1 MLLPFNLLMQNEI
14 QPMQRVIACVIREGP
29 TILLGRRPLHKRHG
43 GLWEFPGGKC
53 EAGESDAD
61 TVRRELGEELGIHD
75 IARVGSPLFEHRD
88 PGSCFLIAFV
98 PVAIFGV
105 PQAMEH
111 SEVRWVSI
119 DDIPSLELAPSDAA
133 FVRFMRQSRWQLEPP
148 RTSPPLT

>member
-1 MLLPFNLLMQNEI
+1 MQNETQRI
-14 QPMQRVIACVIREGP
+14 QRVIACVIQTGA
-29 TILLGRRPLHKRHG
+29 TMLLGRRPPHKRHG

-53 EAGESDAD
+53 EEGESDAD
-61 TVRRELGEELGIHD
+61 TVRRELGEELGVHD

-111 SEVRWVSI
+111 SEIRWVSV

-133 FVRFMRQSRWQLEPP
+133 FVRFMHQSGWHPESTGDLPP
-148 RTSPPLT
+148 AN

>member
-1 MLLPFNLLMQNEI
+1 MKNET
-14 QPMQRVIACVIREGP
+14 QPMQRVIACVIQKDA
-29 TILLGRRPLHKRHG
+29 TILLCRRPPHKRHG

-61 TVRRELGEELGIHD
+61 TVRRELHEELGIHD

-105 PQAMEH
+105 PEAMEH
-111 SEVRWVSI
+111 SEIRWISV

-133 FVRFMRQSRWQLEPP
+133 FARFMHQSCWHTESTRA
-148 RTSPPLT
+148 SPPAT

>member
-1 MLLPFNLLMQNEI
+1 
-14 QPMQRVIACVIREGP
+14 MQRVIACVIREST

-43 GLWEFPGGKC
+43 GLWELPGRKS

-61 TVRRELGEELGIHD
+61 TVRRELGEELDIHD

-88 PGSCFLIAFV
+88 PGSCFLIAFI

-133 FVRFMRQSRWQLEPP
+133 FVQFMHQSRWHPEST
-148 RTSPPLT
+148 RASPPAT